1 MERNIDLEHL
11 FDETRLSYPNLPRW
25 VREDGRIAV
34 LAVDPGVTTG
44 LSLLIARYDESSRT
58 FVVDGWGSHQVSY
71 GGSGNRSDRRGVS
84 LEHPEQD
91 VADRIAELFLDLA
104 ELMPTALVIE
114 DFIIRK
120 MNTTREF
127 LAPVRVTAGIVQE
140 IYHEAPSLVGKIA
153 YQTPADAKSVCTDER
168 MDRWGY
174 QIETQKDRHSRDADR
189 HGILFLRR
197 LSEDPRRTASLSSPL
212 AR

>member
-11 FDETRLSYPNLPRW
+11 FEGAYSAGLRALRAPGT
-25 VREDGRIAV
+25 IAV

-44 LSLLIARYDESSRT
+44 LSLLTAHYDKSSRT
-58 FVVDGWGSHQVSY
+58 FVVDGWGSHQISY

-84 LEHPEQD
+84 ETNPEQD
-91 VADRIAELFLDLA
+91 IAGRIAELFLCLA
-104 ELMPTALVIE
+104 EVQPTALVIE

-140 IYHEAPSLVGKIA
+140 VYHEAPDLAEKIT

-212 AR
+212 ER